1 MLGKLIKHEWKAVA
15 KTLFFIHLAIVA
27 MTLVGKLLISIKAVQ
42 KSELLTASMIMVY
55 ALSVIA
61 VGIGTHIYL
70 AMRFY
75 KNMYTDEGYLSFT
88 LPVKSW
94 EHIVAKGLIA
104 MAWMVIDGVVIVAS
118 IMILAI
124 PSTEYMDFVNI
135 FANINIDWEWFST
148 LEGQDWLLF
157 VEVVGI
163 IISSLCVLPLT
174 YYVSISIGQLF
185 KNHKMLFSVIVYVV
199 IKNVQQ
205 VLGVVVTV
213 ISMLPSAMGNM
224 DDSSSASMTALNSM
238 MGGSL
243 LLQLVYCVGF
253 FFAIKFIMDKKLN
266 LN

>member
-27 MTLVGKLLISIKAVQ
+27 MTLVGKILVSIKAVQ
-42 KSELLTASMIMVY
+42 KSEILTVSMVMVY
-55 ALSVIA
+55 VLSVIA

-94 EHIVAKGLIA
+94 EHIVSKGLIA
-104 MAWMVIDGVVIVAS
+104 IAWMVIDGVVIFAS
-118 IMILAI
+118 IMLLAI
-124 PSTEYMDFVNI
+124 PKQEYMEFVNSI
-135 FANINIDWEWFST
+135 THANWEW
-148 LEGQDWLLF
+148 LYI
-157 VEVVGI
+157 VEVMAAVVVG
-163 IISSLCVLPLT
+163 LCAVPLT

-224 DDSSSASMTALNSM
+224 DDSTSASMTVVNSM

-243 LLQLVYCVGF
+243 LLQLVSCVGF
-253 FFAIKFIMDKKLN
+253 FLAIKFIMDKKLN

>member
-27 MTLVGKLLISIKAVQ
+27 MTLVGKILVSIKAVQ
-42 KSELLTASMIMVY
+42 KSEILTVSMVMVY
-55 ALSVIA
+55 VLSVIA

-94 EHIVAKGLIA
+94 EHIVSKGLIA
-104 MAWMVIDGVVIVAS
+104 IAWMVIDGVVIFAS
-118 IMILAI
+118 IMLLAI
-124 PSTEYMDFVNI
+124 PKKEYKDLVDSILHADWYDFWNLSGGEYLLLVYVVVNV
-135 FANINIDWEWFST
+135 
-148 LEGQDWLLF
+148 LL
-157 VEVVGI
+157 G
-163 IISSLCVLPLT
+163 LCAVPLT

-224 DDSSSASMTALNSM
+224 DDSTPASMNVVHSM

>member
-1 MLGKLIKHEWKAVA
+1 MLGKMMKHEWKAVA

-27 MTLVGKLLISIKAVQ
+27 MTLVGKLLVSIKAVQ
-42 KSELLTASMIMVY
+42 KSELLTASMVMVY
-55 ALSVIA
+55 VLSVIA

-94 EHIVAKGLIA
+94 EHIVSKGLIA
-104 MAWMVIDGVVIVAS
+104 MAWMVIDGVVIFAS
-118 IMILAI
+118 ILVLAI
-124 PSTEYMDFVNI
+124 PKKEYMELVNAI
-135 FANINIDWEWFST
+135 TQIDWKVFANLKGPEW
-148 LEGQDWLLF
+148 LCI
-157 VEVVGI
+157 VEVVVGI
-163 IISSLCVLPLT
+163 IAGLCVVPLT

-224 DDSSSASMTALNSM
+224 DDSTSASMTVVNSM

-243 LLQLVYCVGF
+243 LLQLVYCVSF

>member
-1 MLGKLIKHEWKAVA
+1 MLGKMIKHEWKAVA

-27 MTLVGKLLISIKAVQ
+27 MTLVGKIMISIKAVQ
-42 KSELLTASMIMVY
+42 KSEILTASMIVVY

-61 VGIGTHIYL
+61 VGIGTHIFL

-94 EHIVAKGLIA
+94 EHIVSKGLIA
-104 MAWMVIDGVVIVAS
+104 VVWMVIDGLIIFSS
-118 IMILAI
+118 IMILTI
-124 PSTEYMDFVNI
+124 PKKEYQELVDSILYADWSDFWSLSGGEYLFLVYIVVNV
-135 FANINIDWEWFST
+135 
-148 LEGQDWLLF
+148 LL
-157 VEVVGI
+157 G
-163 IISSLCVLPLT
+163 LCAVPLT

-185 KNHKMLFSVIVYVV
+185 KNHKMLFSIIVYVV
-199 IKNVQQ
+199 IQNVQQ
-205 VLGVVVTV
+205 VLGVIVTV
-213 ISMLPSAMGNM
+213 IFMLPSAMGNM
-224 DDSSSASMTALNSM
+224 DDSTMNSMTTANHM
-238 MGGSL
+238 MGGNL

>member
-27 MTLVGKLLISIKAVQ
+27 MTLVGKILVSIKAVQ
-42 KSELLTASMIMVY
+42 KSDILTVSMVMVY
-55 ALSVIA
+55 VLSVIA

-94 EHIVAKGLIA
+94 EHIVSKGLIA
-104 MAWMVIDGVVIVAS
+104 IAWMVIDGVVIFAS
-118 IMILAI
+118 ILILAI
-124 PSTEYMDFVNI
+124 PKQGYMEFVNSI
-135 FANINIDWEWFST
+135 THANWEW
-148 LEGQDWLLF
+148 LYI
-157 VEVVGI
+157 VEVMAAVVVG
-163 IISSLCVLPLT
+163 LCAVPLT

-205 VLGVVVTV
+205 VLGVVVNV
-213 ISMLPSAMGNM
+213 IFMLPSAMGNM
-224 DDSSSASMTALNSM
+224 DDSTSASMTVVNSM
-238 MGGSL
+238 MGGGL
-243 LLQLVYCVGF
+243 LLQLVSCVGF
-253 FFAIKFIMDKKLN
+253 FLAIKFIMDKKLN

>member
-27 MTLVGKLLISIKAVQ
+27 MTLVGKIMISIKAVE
-42 KSELLTASMIMVY
+42 KIEMLSASMVMVY
-55 ALSVIA
+55 VLSVIA
-61 VGIGTHIYL
+61 VGVGTHIYL

-94 EHIVAKGLIA
+94 EHIISKGLVAIA
-104 MAWMVIDGVVIVAS
+104 WIVIDGIIIVAS
-118 IMILAI
+118 TLILTMHWKDLMETVDSFKYADWSDFWAFSGNEHFFLVNVVLSMIL
-124 PSTEYMDFVNI
+124 
-135 FANINIDWEWFST
+135 
-148 LEGQDWLLF
+148 G
-157 VEVVGI
+157 
-163 IISSLCVLPLT
+163 LCVIPLT

-185 KNHKMLFSVIVYVV
+185 RNHKLLFSVITYVV
-199 IKNVQQ
+199 IMNIQK

-213 ISMLPSAMGNM
+213 ISMVPSAMEHI
-224 DDSSSASMTALNSM
+224 DDPTPASMSMMNCM
-238 MGGSL
+238 MGGSV

-253 FFAIKFIMDKKLN
+253 FFVIKFIMDKKLN

>member
-27 MTLVGKLLISIKAVQ
+27 MTLVGKILVSIKAVQ
-42 KSELLTASMIMVY
+42 KSDILTVSMVMVY
-55 ALSVIA
+55 VLSVIA

-94 EHIVAKGLIA
+94 EHIVSKGLIA
-104 MAWMVIDGVVIVAS
+104 IAWMVIDGVVIFAS
-118 IMILAI
+118 ILILAI
-124 PSTEYMDFVNI
+124 PKQGYMEFVNSI
-135 FANINIDWEWFST
+135 THANWEW
-148 LEGQDWLLF
+148 LYI
-157 VEVVGI
+157 VEVMAAVVVG
-163 IISSLCVLPLT
+163 LCAVPLT

-205 VLGVVVTV
+205 VLGVVVNV
-213 ISMLPSAMGNM
+213 IFMLPSAMGNM
-224 DDSSSASMTALNSM
+224 DDSTSASMTVVNSM
-238 MGGSL
+238 IGGGL
-243 LLQLVYCVGF
+243 LLQLVSCVGF
-253 FFAIKFIMDKKLN
+253 FLAIKFIMDKKLN

>member
-27 MTLVGKLLISIKAVQ
+27 MTLVGKILVSIKAVQ
-42 KSELLTASMIMVY
+42 KSEILTVSMVMVY
-55 ALSVIA
+55 VLSVIA

-94 EHIVAKGLIA
+94 EHIVSKGLIA
-104 MAWMVIDGVVIVAS
+104 IAWMVIDGVVIFAS
-118 IMILAI
+118 ILILAI
-124 PSTEYMDFVNI
+124 PKQEYMEFVNSI
-135 FANINIDWEWFST
+135 THANWEW
-148 LEGQDWLLF
+148 LYI
-157 VEVVGI
+157 VEVMAAVVVG
-163 IISSLCVLPLT
+163 LCAVPLT

-224 DDSSSASMTALNSM
+224 DDSTSASMTVVNSM

-243 LLQLVYCVGF
+243 LLQLVSCVGF
-253 FFAIKFIMDKKLN
+253 FLAIKFIMDKKLN

>member
-27 MTLVGKLLISIKAVQ
+27 MTLVGKILVSIKAVQ
-42 KSELLTASMIMVY
+42 KSEILTVSMVMVY
-55 ALSVIA
+55 VLSVIA

-94 EHIVAKGLIA
+94 EHIVSKGLIA
-104 MAWMVIDGVVIVAS
+104 IVWMVIDGVVIFAS
-118 IMILAI
+118 ILILAI
-124 PSTEYMDFVNI
+124 PKQEYMEFVNSI
-135 FANINIDWEWFST
+135 THANWEVFGTLDGWEW
-148 LEGQDWLLF
+148 LYI
-157 VEVVGI
+157 VEVMAAVVVG
-163 IISSLCVLPLT
+163 LCAVPLT

-213 ISMLPSAMGNM
+213 ICMLPSAMGNM
-224 DDSSSASMTALNSM
+224 DDSTSASMTVVNSM

>member
-27 MTLVGKLLISIKAVQ
+27 MTLVGKILVSIKAVQ
-42 KSELLTASMIMVY
+42 KSEILTVSMVMVY
-55 ALSVIA
+55 VLSVIA

-94 EHIVAKGLIA
+94 EHIVSKGLIA
-104 MAWMVIDGVVIVAS
+104 IAWMVIDGVVIFAS
-118 IMILAI
+118 ILILAI
-124 PSTEYMDFVNI
+124 PKQGYMEFVNSI
-135 FANINIDWEWFST
+135 THANWEW
-148 LEGQDWLLF
+148 LYI
-157 VEVVGI
+157 VEVMAAVVVG
-163 IISSLCVLPLT
+163 LCAVPLT

-205 VLGVVVTV
+205 VLGVVVNV
-213 ISMLPSAMGNM
+213 IFMLPSAMGNM
-224 DDSSSASMTALNSM
+224 DDSTSASMTVVNSM
-238 MGGSL
+238 MGGGL
-243 LLQLVYCVGF
+243 LLQLVSCVGF
-253 FFAIKFIMDKKLN
+253 FLAIKFIMDKKLN